1 LKQAE
6 RQARSRKEILE
17 AALDEFS
24 CQPYGA
30 VTIDGLCARHGISKG
45 MFYHYFKNKESLFLS
60 LVGQVF
66 QGLAAYLSQWMAQ
79 ASFADTAPTIQAF
92 FLARAYYFA
101 QHPQEK
107 PIFETAMFHR
117 PPQLAEQIAQLHAPL
132 EAINHDF
139 LFQVFSQLPLRPGLD
154 RETVYRYFSGVEC
167 VFWPLLDRFRAE
179 GPVEDVQS
187 LVSASAALLDILI
200 FGVVDPLRR

>member
-1 LKQAE
+1 
-6 RQARSRKEILE
+6 
-17 AALDEFS
+17 
-24 CQPYGA
+24 
-30 VTIDGLCARHGISKG
+30 
-45 MFYHYFKNKESLFLS
+45 M
-60 LVGQVF
+60 
-66 QGLAAYLSQWMAQ
+66 
-79 ASFADTAPTIQAF
+79 
-92 FLARAYYFA
+92 ARAYYFA